1 MMTSPSTVEPRSPH
15 QRLAS
20 IVAACGVAMLASAA
34 NADTVVLTSVTDNT
48 LIEDAT
54 GAYSCGAAQ
63 YFFAGRVGV
72 NGGSSIRRGA
82 VRFDLSSI
90 PAGSTITGVSLR
102 LYCSAAGLT
111 SAQTVSLKRFQ
122 ASWGEGPSVA
132 FGGGGAPSQSN
143 DVTWLH
149 RHYPNS
155 LWTTPGGQFVPTV
168 TASRSVGTVGYY
180 TWSSTPQFITDVQQM
195 VNQPATN
202 FGWMVQ
208 GNETTL
214 QAVKRFDS
222 HESTVAASRPQLTVV
237 YLPPTSY
244 DLTGDNK
251 VNGADLAA
259 LLGGWG
265 IDGPADFNNDGTVG
279 APDLAILLGAW
290 TS

>member
-1 MMTSPSTVEPRSPH
+1 MKSRSNPAAVTTAITVA
-15 QRLAS
+15 LAL
-20 IVAACGVAMLASAA
+20 GVASAVS
-34 NADTVVLTSVTDNT
+34 ADTVVLTSVTDNT
-48 LIEDAT
+48 LIEDPT
-54 GAYSCGAAQ
+54 GAFSCGAAQ

-72 NGGSSIRRGA
+72 NGGSTIRRGA

-102 LYCSAAGLT
+102 MYCSAAGLT

-132 FGGGGAPSQSN
+132 FGGGGAPSQTN

-149 RHYPNS
+149 RHYPGT
-155 LWTTPGGQFVPTV
+155 LWSTPGGQFTSTS

-180 TWSSTPQFITDVQQM
+180 TWASTPQFITDVQAM
-195 VNQPATN
+195 VNQPSSN

-208 GNETTL
+208 GTETTL

-265 IDGPADFNNDGTVG
+265 VDGPADFNNDGTVG
-279 APDLAILLGAW
+279 AADLAILLGAW
-290 TS
+290 TL